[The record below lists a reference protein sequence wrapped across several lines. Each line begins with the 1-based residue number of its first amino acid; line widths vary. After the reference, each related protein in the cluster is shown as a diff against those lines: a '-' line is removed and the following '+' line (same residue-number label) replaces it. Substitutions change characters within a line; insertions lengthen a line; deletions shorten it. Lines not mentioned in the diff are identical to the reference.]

1 MYHYSLNLSYT
12 NTIHYYH
19 YMYINS
25 NGGSKAQLVI
35 TAFNSLDSK
44 DKARL
49 RLAGE
54 VNRDRLSKGGHG
66 GGGGLMA
73 LMKGCV

>member
-1 MYHYSLNLSYT
+1 MC
-12 NTIHYYH
+12 
-19 YMYINS
+19 S
-25 NGGSKAQLVI
+25 NGGNKAQLVI
-35 TAFNSLDSK
+35 ATFNSLDSK

-54 VNRDRLSKGGHG
+54 VNRERLSKGGHGAG

-73 LMKGCV
+73 LMKSCA